1 MATRHRRTS
10 GSVRQR
16 ESGRWQARVRDPVT
30 NRMVSLGMFPTKG
43 DADIALALAAADQT
57 RGAWIDPAR
66 GKATLAEY
74 AGAWLAN
81 HPTLRPRTRRLYSDL
96 LRLHIVPTLG
106 ETELGRLTPAA
117 VRAWHST
124 LRAGERP
131 GASTVAKAYRLLH
144 AVLAGAVADERIV
157 RNPCT
162 IRGASTERAGE
173 RPVASVAQVYALA
186 DAVEPRFRALVLMA
200 AFTGLRRGE
209 LLALTRER
217 IDFLHQTVAVVEQR
231 HDLPDG
237 SLLLAPPKTD
247 AGRRVIALPPPLVIE
262 LERHLSEYVAA
273 EAGALVFTGEKG
285 GPLRVHVWQAHWDR
299 ARRALGL
306 EQLHFHDLRHVAN
319 TLAAASGATTKELMY
334 RMGHASPAAALRYQ
348 HATRDRDAVIA
359 AALGQLM
366 TTDRA
371 AVTPL
376 RVPGATPVR

>member
-1 MATRHRRTS
+1 
-10 GSVRQR
+10 
-16 ESGRWQARVRDPVT
+16 
-30 NRMVSLGMFPTKG
+30 MFPTKA
-43 DADIALALAAADQT
+43 DADRALALAAADQS

-66 GKATLAEY
+66 GKTTLADY

-81 HPTLRPRTRRLYSDL
+81 HATLRPRTRRLYSDL
-96 LRLHIVPTLG
+96 LRLHILPTLG
-106 ETELGRLTPAA
+106 ATELGRLTPAA
-117 VRAWHST
+117 VRGWHAS
-124 LRAGERP
+124 LRAAERP

-186 DAVEPRFRALVLMA
+186 DAVEPRFRTLVLMA

-209 LLALTRER
+209 LLALTRQR
-217 IDFLHQTVAVVEQR
+217 IDLLHQTVAVVEQR

-247 AGRRVIALPPPLVIE
+247 AGRRVVALPPPLAVE
-262 LERHLSEYVAA
+262 LERHLSEFVSP
-273 EAGALVFTGEKG
+273 EPRALVFTGEKG
-285 GPLRVHVWQAHWDR
+285 GPLRVHVWQKHWDL
-299 ARRALGL
+299 ARQVAGL
-306 EQLHFHDLRHVAN
+306 QHLHFHDLRHVAN

-359 AALGQLM
+359 AALGELM
-366 TTDRA
+366 TGQHA
-371 AVTPL
+371 MVTPL
-376 RVPGATPVR
+376 RAPGATATRRPAR

>member
-1 MATRHRRTS
+1 
-10 GSVRQR
+10 
-16 ESGRWQARVRDPVT
+16 
-30 NRMVSLGMFPTKG
+30 MVSLGMFPTKA
-43 DADIALALAAADQT
+43 DADKALALAAADQT

-66 GKATLAEY
+66 GKTTLAEY
-74 AGAWLAN
+74 AGVWLTN

-106 ETELGRLTPAA
+106 TTELGRLTPAA
-117 VRAWHST
+117 VRGWHSA
-124 LRAGERP
+124 LRASERP

-144 AVLAGAVADERIV
+144 AVLAGAVAEERIV

-173 RPVASVAQVYALA
+173 RPVATVAQVYALA
-186 DAVEPRFRALVLMA
+186 DAVEPRYRVLILMA

-209 LLALTRER
+209 LLALTRAR
-217 IDFLHQTVAVVEQR
+217 IDLLHQTVAVVEQR

-237 SLLLAPPKTD
+237 SLLIAPPKTD
-247 AGRRVIALPPPLVIE
+247 AGRRVIALPPPLAIE
-262 LERHLSEYVAA
+262 LEQHLSRYVAPAA
-273 EAGALVFTGEKG
+273 EAFLFTGEKG
-285 GPLRVHVWQAHWDR
+285 GPLRVHVWQTHWDR
-299 ARRALGL
+299 ARRTIGL

-359 AALGQLM
+359 AALGDLM
-366 TTDRA
+366 TAPRA
-371 AVTPL
+371 TVTPL
-376 RVPGATPVR
+376 RVPGATTSRGPRG

>member
-1 MATRHRRTS
+1 MATRRRRTS

-30 NRMVSLGMFPTKG
+30 NRMVSLGMFPTKA
-43 DADIALALAAADQT
+43 DADKALALAAADQT
-57 RGAWIDPAR
+57 RGAWIDPGR
-66 GKATLAEY
+66 GKTTLAEY
-74 AGAWLAN
+74 AEAWLGN

-96 LRLHIVPTLG
+96 LRLHILPVLG
-106 ETELGRLTPAA
+106 TMELGRITPAA
-117 VRAWHST
+117 VRGWHSG
-124 LRAGERP
+124 LRAAERP

-162 IRGASTERAGE
+162 IRGASAERAGE

-209 LLALTRER
+209 VLALRRER

-231 HDLPDG
+231 LDLPDG
-237 SLLLAPPKTD
+237 SLLIAPPKTD
-247 AGRRVIALPPPLVIE
+247 AGRRVIALPPPLAVE
-262 LERHLSEYVAA
+262 LERHMAEYVGP
-273 EAGALVFTGEKG
+273 EPGALLFTGEKG

-299 ARRALGL
+299 ARRAVGL

-359 AALGQLM
+359 AALGELM
-366 TTDRA
+366 TGPGVT
-371 AVTPL
+371 VTPL
-376 RVPGATPVR
+376 HVPGATTAR

>member
-16 ESGRWQARVRDPVT
+16 ESGRWQARLRDPVT
-30 NRMVSLGMFPTKG
+30 NRMVSLGMFPTKA
-43 DADIALALAAADQT
+43 DADKALALAAADQS

-66 GKATLAEY
+66 GKTTLAEY
-74 AGAWLAN
+74 ADAWLAN
-81 HPTLRPRTRRLYSDL
+81 HPTLRHRTRRLYSDL
-96 LRLHIVPTLG
+96 LRLHILPTLG
-106 ETELGRLTPAA
+106 TTELGRLTPAA
-117 VRAWHST
+117 VRSWHSA

-144 AVLAGAVADERIV
+144 TVLAAAVADERIV

-186 DAVEPRFRALVLMA
+186 DAVEPRFRTLVLMA

-217 IDFLHQTVAVVEQR
+217 IDLLHHTVAVVEQR

-247 AGRRVIALPPPLVIE
+247 AGRRVIALPPPLAIE
-262 LERHLSEYVAA
+262 LERHLNQYVAP
-273 EAGALVFTGEKG
+273 EPGALLFTGEKG

-299 ARRALGL
+299 ARRTLGL

-359 AALGQLM
+359 AALGELM
-366 TTDRA
+366 TAPRA
-371 AVTPL
+371 TVTPL
-376 RVPGATPVR
+376 RVPGATPSR